1 MLHLELELKLFL
13 MQHAFT
19 DLGEQHDVM
28 RVMVLDPDHMIVAS
42 SQPNLI
48 GHILN
53 DTAVAEAESLQSET
67 LMEGRDA
74 GVDDQILVIM
84 EPLWSKSIVGTSQG
98 EPRPSLPSVSRQLLG
113 WVRVELSLEASRR
126 EAVRL
131 LIQQLLVTALLLLA
145 AIYGVNTTIRR
156 LNRSLYASEA
166 HTRRIVEMA
175 LDAFIGM
182 DAGGV
187 ITDWNAQAEQM
198 FGWPRQE
205 AIGRL
210 VSATI
215 VPAQYREAHE
225 RGLRH
230 FLATGEGPVLNTR
243 VEITACHRDGRE
255 FPVELSISPA
265 SVAGKIDTF
274 NAFVRDLSE
283 RKRTEN
289 RSAVQHRTT
298 RILAES
304 ETLVDAPLKILRAV
318 CELSH
323 WDLGALWLV
332 NEHSAVL
339 SCAEIW
345 HQPSVE
351 AVEFSR
357 VTMQSVFTRGLGL
370 PGRVWANGE
379 SAWIFDVMQDG
390 NFPRTPFAAQANLH
404 GAFAFPIRI
413 NEQVL
418 GVMEFFSHEVRPPLM
433 MICCRYSS
441 PSAARSVSSLS
452 GNGRRPKSTPTRGSL
467 RRKTGAST
475 LR

>member
-1 MLHLELELKLFL
+1 M
-13 MQHAFT
+13 
-19 DLGEQHDVM
+19 
-28 RVMVLDPDHMIVAS
+28 
-42 SQPNLI
+42 
-48 GHILN
+48 
-53 DTAVAEAESLQSET
+53 
-67 LMEGRDA
+67 
-74 GVDDQILVIM
+74 
-84 EPLWSKSIVGTSQG
+84 
-98 EPRPSLPSVSRQLLG
+98 
-113 WVRVELSLEASRR
+113 
-126 EAVRL
+126 
-131 LIQQLLVTALLLLA
+131 IQQLLVTALLLLA

-175 LDAFIGM
+175 LDALIGM